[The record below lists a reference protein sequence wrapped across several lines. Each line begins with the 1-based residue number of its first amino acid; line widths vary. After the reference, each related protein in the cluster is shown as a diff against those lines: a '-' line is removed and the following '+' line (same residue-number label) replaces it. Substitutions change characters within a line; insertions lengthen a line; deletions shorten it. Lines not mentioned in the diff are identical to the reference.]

1 VPFFIARI
9 VFKARGYHQAT
20 CIGSI
25 ALVGVQVAS
34 CGFIM
39 ANINSWRGKM
49 GSVRILV
56 FGLLIVFLFGI
67 ACFLAGLFLH
77 LGWNLLK

>member
-1 VPFFIARI
+1 
-9 VFKARGYHQAT
+9 
-20 CIGSI
+20 
-25 ALVGVQVAS
+25 
-34 CGFIM
+34 
-39 ANINSWRGKM
+39 M